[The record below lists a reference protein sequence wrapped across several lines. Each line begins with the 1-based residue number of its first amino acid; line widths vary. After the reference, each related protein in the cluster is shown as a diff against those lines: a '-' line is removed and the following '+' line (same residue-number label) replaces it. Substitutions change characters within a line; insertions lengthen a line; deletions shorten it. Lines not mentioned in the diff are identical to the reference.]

1 VYGLSSWTST
11 AILRL
16 VAFPGSGVEP
26 AVDVLYGPLRPYC
39 HHQR

>member
-11 AILRL
+11 AILRCSYVWL
-16 VAFPGSGVEP
+16 RVEP